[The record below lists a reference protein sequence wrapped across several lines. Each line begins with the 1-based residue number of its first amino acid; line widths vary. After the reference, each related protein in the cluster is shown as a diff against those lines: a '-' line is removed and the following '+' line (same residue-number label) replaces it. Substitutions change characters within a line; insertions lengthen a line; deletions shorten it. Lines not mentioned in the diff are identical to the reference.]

1 MSVDISSLVLAV
13 DSRQVATAERNI
25 SRFDRTGR
33 RAETATQNLQRSL
46 DGVRLAFAGLGI
58 GLLTR
63 QLMQSIEAWQRL
75 EKAIKLSTEATG
87 DFRGVF
93 DGLYASAQR
102 AGTAMVDA
110 VAIFR
115 GVNRAAPAL
124 KATMEEVLATSEAVQ
139 HLVAAGGQTKSAAQ
153 GAMQQFSQML
163 SNPVVQMQEFN
174 SLLDGAPLLAEA
186 IAKGLSM
193 TTAELRTIIMAGGFL
208 SKNVFASLI
217 GQADMINKKFGALE
231 KDIAQS
237 WDILGNT
244 FSKTA
249 SNVDRVLNLTY
260 SIAESIRDVAKAF
273 EGIDDANI
281 KSTANA
287 LQTLAEVAAGYL
299 VFVKII
305 PALKTAGLSGWAATT
320 TAIERQRI
328 SYGRITHAEH
338 AYQLAHA
345 EMAAARIQSEL
356 AVMDA
361 TVVAHRSM
369 AAAAS
374 LEASVATASA
384 AAAVRAIVV
393 ATEAR
398 NVAAS
403 SAVASATTIAE
414 AEARVT
420 AARNLGIVAHNRSV
434 LATNASVIA
443 SGQLTNSINA
453 QMAAMERLAIAN
465 QAVATTA
472 ATATAT
478 AITATGV
485 FAAMSSAIRGVGA
498 AVFSLNGL
506 FNIWIG
512 YSIGKWAIEEFQ
524 VVKIGVFA
532 TSAVFRETWE
542 GIKLFFTTTLKSMTA
557 AWEHYFAYVK
567 VAWGHVAEFVG
578 KTMANIPTEGLKK
591 RGMKLQAWGVELQGS
606 HEKAKKSVLELANA
620 VDKAKIAHDDN
631 VESIRENTVALI
643 NFELHGDAATKQIL
657 KQIAARKALV
667 EPQLRTEGALKA
679 SKAQEKRTKEIQK
692 EILELSNLRA
702 EIGKND
708 DQLMQLEV
716 DRVNAEIAK
725 ARSAK
730 HSQDM
735 AKEAAIVSQKKIAD
749 ITSEIKAINKAKIS
763 MKEQTPIIKKIAEK
777 TAEIAA
783 LRKKSSAVSAAIDKS
798 AIPVLQKHID
808 LLVIK
813 RNAMVANNN
822 ATAMADIKEQI
833 EDMKEQNSR
842 IGLTTEAIEAQTI
855 AKRIN
860 AIESVKGRKIGKE
873 EIEQRKILVNLIR
886 EGASKRAA
894 EQAKKIGET
903 IESSLTDAF
912 MSAFDS
918 GKSFAEEFANS
929 LKSMFKSLILR
940 PTIQYIMSGGTAG
953 ALLGSPGMAGASPGG
968 VGGMGVGGWFNAGKS
983 AYDAFTGGM
992 SEAYMSMATSGVGQA
1007 LGLGKAG
1014 TAGLLPS
1021 GMSTTLKG
1029 VSAAGTG
1036 GLAGTSG
1043 GLTSAG
1049 TALQTGLGYAGAGMA
1064 GIAIGSTIAG
1074 DKEIFGV
1081 NGTITSA
1088 VGAAIGSA
1096 LGPPVA
1102 LLGGIVGG
1110 IVGGLFSAAFGM
1122 GPKESGTTTLR
1133 GTATAEGVAGRYE
1146 TPWKKRGGWWVSDK
1160 RGTDY
1165 QSMATEQEKAF
1176 SNLIIGTQSV
1186 FDELSKSAD
1195 ESTRSLDGWSFAFN
1209 RNLQTEAAQNQLMV
1223 DIADSMGSH
1232 LIPSLKDFQR
1242 EGENLA
1248 DTAVRMSDTFKI
1260 TSRLATLLGHE
1271 SAVAFG
1277 KIGLAGGE
1285 MRARLLEAM
1294 GGIQES
1300 TGKIQNYY
1308 QEFFS
1313 ASERRANDLR
1323 ELTNAMTSLGI
1334 EVIPSTRDGFRS
1346 LVESQDLATKSGQ
1359 NLFAGLINLSPAFAS
1374 VFEYVDAGAQSMSR
1388 FTESLAKFRDSL
1400 GVSEDFITSIG
1411 ERYEDAQR
1419 KFNLTSKAAALGD
1432 VSALEK
1438 LQGVVTSFISA
1449 SKESSATS
1457 LDLARDMARVY
1468 QSLDA
1473 AISTTERQSI
1483 PQLANGGSHAGGLRI
1498 VGEKGPELELT
1509 GPSRIIPN
1517 HELQRGSNADLI
1529 TEIVALRAEVKTLR
1543 EENMAGQV
1551 QIAKNTGNTAKTL
1564 DKFDRD
1570 GLPEEREAA

>member
-1 MSVDISSLVLAV
+1 
-13 DSRQVATAERNI
+13 
-25 SRFDRTGR
+25 
-33 RAETATQNLQRSL
+33 
-46 DGVRLAFAGLGI
+46 
-58 GLLTR
+58 
-63 QLMQSIEAWQRL
+63 
-75 EKAIKLSTEATG
+75 
-87 DFRGVF
+87 
-93 DGLYASAQR
+93 
-102 AGTAMVDA
+102 
-110 VAIFR
+110 
-115 GVNRAAPAL
+115 
-124 KATMEEVLATSEAVQ
+124 
-139 HLVAAGGQTKSAAQ
+139 
-153 GAMQQFSQML
+153 
-163 SNPVVQMQEFN
+163 
-174 SLLDGAPLLAEA
+174 
-186 IAKGLSM
+186 
-193 TTAELRTIIMAGGFL
+193 
-208 SKNVFASLI
+208 
-217 GQADMINKKFGALE
+217 
-231 KDIAQS
+231 
-237 WDILGNT
+237 
-244 FSKTA
+244 
-249 SNVDRVLNLTY
+249 
-260 SIAESIRDVAKAF
+260 
-273 EGIDDANI
+273 
-281 KSTANA
+281 
-287 LQTLAEVAAGYL
+287 
-299 VFVKII
+299 
-305 PALKTAGLSGWAATT
+305 
-320 TAIERQRI
+320 
-328 SYGRITHAEH
+328 
-338 AYQLAHA
+338 
-345 EMAAARIQSEL
+345 
-356 AVMDA
+356 
-361 TVVAHRSM
+361 
-369 AAAAS
+369 
-374 LEASVATASA
+374 
-384 AAAVRAIVV
+384 
-393 ATEAR
+393 
-398 NVAAS
+398 
-403 SAVASATTIAE
+403 
-414 AEARVT
+414 
-420 AARNLGIVAHNRSV
+420 
-434 LATNASVIA
+434 
-443 SGQLTNSINA
+443 
-453 QMAAMERLAIAN
+453 
-465 QAVATTA
+465 
-472 ATATAT
+472 
-478 AITATGV
+478 
-485 FAAMSSAIRGVGA
+485 
-498 AVFSLNGL
+498 
-506 FNIWIG
+506 
-512 YSIGKWAIEEFQ
+512 
-524 VVKIGVFA
+524 
-532 TSAVFRETWE
+532 
-542 GIKLFFTTTLKSMTA
+542 
-557 AWEHYFAYVK
+557 
-567 VAWGHVAEFVG
+567 
-578 KTMANIPTEGLKK
+578 
-591 RGMKLQAWGVELQGS
+591 
-606 HEKAKKSVLELANA
+606 
-620 VDKAKIAHDDN
+620 
-631 VESIRENTVALI
+631 
-643 NFELHGDAATKQIL
+643 
-657 KQIAARKALV
+657 
-667 EPQLRTEGALKA
+667 
-679 SKAQEKRTKEIQK
+679 
-692 EILELSNLRA
+692 
-702 EIGKND
+702 
-708 DQLMQLEV
+708 
-716 DRVNAEIAK
+716 
-725 ARSAK
+725 
-730 HSQDM
+730 
-735 AKEAAIVSQKKIAD
+735 
-749 ITSEIKAINKAKIS
+749 
-763 MKEQTPIIKKIAEK
+763 
-777 TAEIAA
+777 
-783 LRKKSSAVSAAIDKS
+783 
-798 AIPVLQKHID
+798 
-808 LLVIK
+808 
-813 RNAMVANNN
+813 
-822 ATAMADIKEQI
+822 
-833 EDMKEQNSR
+833 
-842 IGLTTEAIEAQTI
+842 
-855 AKRIN
+855 
-860 AIESVKGRKIGKE
+860 
-873 EIEQRKILVNLIR
+873 
-886 EGASKRAA
+886 
-894 EQAKKIGET
+894 
-903 IESSLTDAF
+903 